1 MALEAPPL
9 FSSKFIQKARKSKKA
24 AAGLDGGTDA
34 KLIEDRLLAAGPGT
48 VGKGR
53 GGKKRKAGGADD
65 TDKAK
70 AGRRE
75 IPSSGSHKWA
85 SGGATLTARRVQ
97 GVGFKGERGGDEE
110 DGFREGGVL
119 RGGEE
124 ARRGVCGAD
133 VDESGRTHGDVRGS
147 EEGGDVSR
155 DGMQAGE
162 PMGEKGRGG
171 RRKRMGGGKRGKAGG
186 DGEVDGE
193 REEGEEDGEDGEEGG
208 GEDEGEVEEEGE
220 EEKDDRSEGDE
231 EEEEEGREEK
241 EEDGGTE
248 EDDGAAAALLAKA
261 DVSLTAIATCDSFA
275 DLALAPW
282 LVATCHE
289 MGLRHPT
296 PVQCACIPPVVAG
309 SNVIGVA
316 QTGSGKTAAFALPI
330 LQKLAEDP
338 YGVFALV
345 LTPTREL
352 ALQIADQFRALGSS
366 LSLRC
371 AIAIGGGD
379 MVEQA
384 MQLASRPHVVVATP
398 GRLREML
405 QQEESMGRIFSNLQ
419 FLVLDEADRLLD
431 RGFEE
436 EIGAIL
442 ARMPKE
448 RQTLLFSATFTAN
461 LHALKAMSKT
471 KKLFHFEA
479 YEGFKTV
486 EALDQ
491 SYLFL
496 PSNVRDVYLCR
507 LLSRLLP
514 SLSTILPPAPPPSS
528 SAAARPPVRSVI
540 VFTSSCQS
548 CQAVSALLDEV
559 GLSNAPLHAL
569 LPQRKRSAA
578 LHRFKA
584 SQVPILVA
592 TDVASRGLDI
602 PTVDLVINYD
612 IPRFTRD
619 YVHRVGR
626 TARAGRGGRAISLV
640 TQYDVHLVHSIEK
653 LIGRQLAE
661 CTDVTEGDV
670 LKCIS
675 KVFKARRAALLKVS
689 ESGFEERA
697 KQRADQKRK
706 IREERREREGGD
718 KGEKGK

>member
-1 MALEAPPL
+1 MHFLFFAYLHLSSLPPL
-9 FSSKFIQKARKSKKA
+9 STS
-24 AAGLDGGTDA
+24 
-34 KLIEDRLLAAGPGT
+34 
-48 VGKGR
+48 
-53 GGKKRKAGGADD
+53 
-65 TDKAK
+65 
-70 AGRRE
+70 
-75 IPSSGSHKWA
+75 
-85 SGGATLTARRVQ
+85 
-97 GVGFKGERGGDEE
+97 
-110 DGFREGGVL
+110 
-119 RGGEE
+119 
-124 ARRGVCGAD
+124 
-133 VDESGRTHGDVRGS
+133 
-147 EEGGDVSR
+147 
-155 DGMQAGE
+155 
-162 PMGEKGRGG
+162 
-171 RRKRMGGGKRGKAGG
+171 
-186 DGEVDGE
+186 
-193 REEGEEDGEDGEEGG
+193 
-208 GEDEGEVEEEGE
+208 
-220 EEKDDRSEGDE
+220 
-231 EEEEEGREEK
+231 
-241 EEDGGTE
+241 
-248 EDDGAAAALLAKA
+248 
-261 DVSLTAIATCDSFA
+261 
-275 DLALAPW
+275 
-282 LVATCHE
+282 
-289 MGLRHPT
+289 
-296 PVQCACIPPVVAG
+296 
-309 SNVIGVA
+309 
-316 QTGSGKTAAFALPI
+316 

-384 MQLASRPHVVVATP
+384 MQLAARPLVVVATP

-405 QQEESMGRIFSNLQ
+405 QQEATMGRIFSNLQ

-461 LHALKAMSKT
+461 LHALKILLFSATFTANLHALKVGAARATCIVSLGGIVPSNFHVLLFPPSLPNCTRMPMPCSYRVVYTCLLPRFLCTATVYTHIHKQTMSKT

-479 YEGFKTV
+479 YKIFKTVEALDHTYLFLPSNVRDVYLCTPALPHPTV

-496 PSNVRDVYLCR
+496 PANVRDVYLCR

-514 SLSTILPPAPPPSS
+514 SLQTILPPAPPPSA

-569 LPQRKRSAA
+569 LPQRKRSAT

-612 IPRFTRD
+612 IP
-619 YVHRVGR
+619 
-626 TARAGRGGRAISLV
+626 
-640 TQYDVHLVHSIEK
+640 K
-653 LIGRQLAE
+653 
-661 CTDVTEGDV
+661 
-670 LKCIS
+670 
-675 KVFKARRAALLKVS
+675 
-689 ESGFEERA
+689 
-697 KQRADQKRK
+697 
-706 IREERREREGGD
+706 
-718 KGEKGK
+718 

>member
-1 MALEAPPL
+1 MAGVFVLVLTPTRDSHCRSPTTSSRSLFPSPPFL
-9 FSSKFIQKARKSKKA
+9 
-24 AAGLDGGTDA
+24 
-34 KLIEDRLLAAGPGT
+34 
-48 VGKGR
+48 
-53 GGKKRKAGGADD
+53 
-65 TDKAK
+65 
-70 AGRRE
+70 
-75 IPSSGSHKWA
+75 PSC
-85 SGGATLTARRVQ
+85 T
-97 GVGFKGERGGDEE
+97 
-110 DGFREGGVL
+110 
-119 RGGEE
+119 
-124 ARRGVCGAD
+124 
-133 VDESGRTHGDVRGS
+133 
-147 EEGGDVSR
+147 
-155 DGMQAGE
+155 
-162 PMGEKGRGG
+162 PPP
-171 RRKRMGGGKRGKAGG
+171 
-186 DGEVDGE
+186 
-193 REEGEEDGEDGEEGG
+193 
-208 GEDEGEVEEEGE
+208 
-220 EEKDDRSEGDE
+220 
-231 EEEEEGREEK
+231 
-241 EEDGGTE
+241 
-248 EDDGAAAALLAKA
+248 ALH
-261 DVSLTAIATCDSFA
+261 S
-275 DLALAPW
+275 
-282 LVATCHE
+282 
-289 MGLRHPT
+289 
-296 PVQCACIPPVVAG
+296 PV
-309 SNVIGVA
+309 
-316 QTGSGKTAAFALPI
+316 
-330 LQKLAEDP
+330 QKLAEDP

-379 MVEQA
+379 MVEQVRMRA
-384 MQLASRPHVVVATP
+384 RVLGVECYAASKSAACGGGNAGAIEGDAAAGGEHGAS
-398 GRLREML
+398 L
-405 QQEESMGRIFSNLQ
+405 QQPAVLDEADRLLDRGLEEETTVILFPPLSALPLICVSFPTPSLPAVPGVGRGRSP

-496 PSNVRDVYLCR
+496 PANVRDVYLCR

-514 SLSTILPPAPPPSS
+514 SLQTILPPAPPPSS
-528 SAAARPPVRSVI
+528 SAAARAPVRSVI

-697 KQRADQKRK
+697 KQRAEQKRK
-706 IREERREREGGD
+706 IREERREREGG
-718 KGEKGK
+718 EKGKKGK